1 MYKRTL
7 RQYRPLLKEIELLS
21 KKLDKLQ
28 ERAYN
33 VPEVLGKVTGS
44 SKDFP
49 YTEEHIT
56 VRMDEPKES
65 DEIRSMMRIN
75 ERRLDKAE
83 AARLEIE
90 QFIAAIPDSTDRQI
104 FELSFL
110 EGKKQREVADV
121 VGYSRGRV
129 SQIISK
135 YVKD

>member
-1 MYKRTL
+1 M

-65 DEIRSMMRIN
+65 DEISSLMRIN

>member
-1 MYKRTL
+1 MDKRTL

-65 DEIRSMMRIN
+65 DEISRLMRIN
-75 ERRLDKAE
+75 EKRLDKAE
-83 AARLEIE
+83 ADRLEIE

>member
-1 MYKRTL
+1 MDKRTL
-7 RQYRPLLKEIELLS
+7 RQYRPLLKEIDLLN
-21 KKLDKLQ
+21 KKLNKLQ

-49 YTEEHIT
+49 YIEEHIT
-56 VRMDEPKES
+56 VQMDEPKES
-65 DEIRSMMRIN
+65 DEISRLIRIN
-75 ERRLDKAE
+75 EKRLDKAE
-83 AARLEIE
+83 ADRLEIE

>member
-1 MYKRTL
+1 MDKRTL

>member
-1 MYKRTL
+1 MDKRTL

-44 SKDFP
+44 SKDFT
-49 YTEEHIT
+49 YTEERIT

-65 DEIRSMMRIN
+65 DEISSLMRIN

>member
-1 MYKRTL
+1 M

-33 VPEVLGKVTGS
+33 VPEVLEKVTGS

>member
-1 MYKRTL
+1 MDKRTL

-49 YTEEHIT
+49 YIEEHIT
-56 VRMDEPKES
+56 VQMDEPKES
-65 DEIRSMMRIN
+65 DEISRLMRIN
-75 ERRLDKAE
+75 EKRLDKAE
-83 AARLEIE
+83 ADRLEIE

-110 EGKKQREVADV
+110 EGKKQREVSDV

>member
-1 MYKRTL
+1 M

-56 VRMDEPKES
+56 GRMDEPKES

>member
-1 MYKRTL
+1 MDKRTL

-49 YTEEHIT
+49 YTEERIT

-65 DEIRSMMRIN
+65 DEISSLMRIN

-110 EGKKQREVADV
+110 EGQKQREVADV

>member
-1 MYKRTL
+1 M

-33 VPEVLGKVTGS
+33 VPEGLGKVTGS

-135 YVKD
+135 YVND

>member
-1 MYKRTL
+1 M

-49 YTEEHIT
+49 YIEEHIT
-56 VRMDEPKES
+56 VQMDEPKES
-65 DEIRSMMRIN
+65 DEISRLMRIN
-75 ERRLDKAE
+75 EKRLDKAE
-83 AARLEIE
+83 ADRLEIE
-90 QFIAAIPDSTDRQI
+90 QFIAAIPNSTDRQI

-110 EGKKQREVADV
+110 QGKKQIEVANV

>member
-1 MYKRTL
+1 MDKRTL

-33 VPEVLGKVTGS
+33 VPEALGKVTGS

>member
-1 MYKRTL
+1 MDKRTL

-49 YTEEHIT
+49 YTEERIT

-65 DEIRSMMRIN
+65 DEISSLMRIN
-75 ERRLDKAE
+75 ERCLDKAE

>member
-1 MYKRTL
+1 MDKKTL

-49 YTEEHIT
+49 YIEEHIT
-56 VRMDEPKES
+56 VQMDEPKES
-65 DEIRSMMRIN
+65 DEISRLMRIN

>member
-1 MYKRTL
+1 M

-49 YTEEHIT
+49 YLEEHIT
-56 VRMDEPKES
+56 VQMDEPKES
-65 DEIRSMMRIN
+65 DEISRLMRIN
-75 ERRLDKAE
+75 EKRLDKAE
-83 AARLEIE
+83 ADRLEIE
-90 QFIAAIPDSTDRQI
+90 QFIAAIPNSTDRQI

-110 EGKKQREVADV
+110 QGKKQIEVANV

>member
-1 MYKRTL
+1 MDKRTL

-49 YTEEHIT
+49 YTEEHI
-56 VRMDEPKES
+56 RMDEPKES
-65 DEIRSMMRIN
+65 DEISSLMRIN

>member
-1 MYKRTL
+1 MDKRTL

-49 YTEEHIT
+49 YIEEHIT
-56 VRMDEPKES
+56 VQMDEPKES
-65 DEIRSMMRIN
+65 DEISRLMRIN
-75 ERRLDKAE
+75 EKRLDKAE
-83 AARLEIE
+83 ADRLEIE
-90 QFIAAIPDSTDRQI
+90 QFIAAIPNSTDRQI

-110 EGKKQREVADV
+110 QGKKQIEVANV

>member
-1 MYKRTL
+1 M

-21 KKLDKLQ
+21 KKLVKLQ

>member
-1 MYKRTL
+1 M

-33 VPEVLGKVTGS
+33 VPEVLGKVSGS

-49 YTEEHIT
+49 YIEEHIT
-56 VRMDEPKES
+56 VQMDEPKES
-65 DEIRSMMRIN
+65 DEISRLMRIN
-75 ERRLDKAE
+75 EKRLDKAE
-83 AARLEIE
+83 ADRLEIE
-90 QFIAAIPDSTDRQI
+90 QFIAAIPNSTDRQI

-110 EGKKQREVADV
+110 QGKKQIEVANV

>member
-1 MYKRTL
+1 M

>member
-1 MYKRTL
+1 MDKRTL

-65 DEIRSMMRIN
+65 DEIRSMMRIK

>member
-1 MYKRTL
+1 M

-49 YTEEHIT
+49 YIEEHIT
-56 VRMDEPKES
+56 VQMDEPKES
-65 DEIRSMMRIN
+65 DEISRLMRIN
-75 ERRLDKAE
+75 EKRLDKAE
-83 AARLEIE
+83 ADRLEIE

-110 EGKKQREVADV
+110 EGKKQREAVS
-121 VGYSRGRV
+121 YTHLTLPTTSRV
-129 SQIISK
+129 
-135 YVKD
+135 

>member
-1 MYKRTL
+1 MDKRTL

-56 VRMDEPKES
+56 VRMDEPK
-65 DEIRSMMRIN
+65 MRIN

>member
-1 MYKRTL
+1 MDKRTL

-49 YTEEHIT
+49 YIEEHIT
-56 VRMDEPKES
+56 VQMDEPKES
-65 DEIRSMMRIN
+65 DEISRLMRIN
-75 ERRLDKAE
+75 EKRLDKAE
-83 AARLEIE
+83 ADRLEIE

-110 EGKKQREVADV
+110 EGKKQREVADA
-121 VGYSRGRV
+121 VGYSEGRI
-129 SQIISK
+129 SQKISE
-135 YVKD
+135 YLKD

>member
-1 MYKRTL
+1 M

-49 YTEEHIT
+49 YIEEHIT
-56 VRMDEPKES
+56 VQMDEPKES
-65 DEIRSMMRIN
+65 DEISRLMRIN
-75 ERRLDKAE
+75 EKRLDKAE
-83 AARLEIE
+83 ADRLEIE

-110 EGKKQREVADV
+110 EGKKQREVADA
-121 VGYSRGRV
+121 VGYSEGRI
-129 SQIISK
+129 SQKISE
-135 YVKD
+135 YLKD